1 MQPTRYISAICIV
14 FLVLQLGFVFVMAAS
29 VGVKPGQWAKYKVL
43 GQPSYMSMKISISSV
58 SGTTAYVNMAYEY
71 PGGST
76 EFMSFQG
83 DVLDGGMFPYI
94 VPANLDEG
102 DYIYCN
108 IGSGNLEV
116 QNVTTRSYAG
126 ASRTIICVTDYSGA
140 YYWDQQT
147 GILVE
152 ETSSSG
158 STVISLYKLT
168 ETNIWGG
175 GIFDTSNPL
184 FWVLV
189 VVIVVVVAA
198 VALVVLSSLR
208 KKKPITE
215 TVTTP
220 SQPVEKSAKTKYCLK
235 CGTSMPSDS
244 IYCPKCGHKQSQT

>member
-1 MQPTRYISAICIV
+1 
-14 FLVLQLGFVFVMAAS
+14 MAAS
-29 VGVKPGQWAKYKVL
+29 VGVKPGHWAKYTML
-43 GQPSYMSMKISISSV
+43 GAQPNYITMKISISSV
-58 SGTTAYVNMAYEY
+58 SGTTVYGNMAYES
-71 PGGST
+71 PGGSV
-76 EFMSFQG
+76 EIASLQG
-83 DVLDGGMFPYI
+83 DVLNGEMFPYI

-102 DYIYCN
+102 DYIYYN
-108 IGSGNLEV
+108 SEYSNLEV

-126 ASRTIICVTDYSGA
+126 ASRTIICATDYGWQT

-152 ETSSSG
+152 QTSSSG
-158 STVISLYKLT
+158 PMTSSLYKLT

-175 GIFDTSNPL
+175 GIFDTSNLDTSNPL

-189 VVIVVVVAA
+189 VVIIVVVAA

-215 TVTTP
+215 TVTP
-220 SQPVEKSAKTKYCLK
+220 SSSPEKSAKTKCCPK

-244 IYCPKCGHKQSQT
+244 IYCPKCGHKQPQT